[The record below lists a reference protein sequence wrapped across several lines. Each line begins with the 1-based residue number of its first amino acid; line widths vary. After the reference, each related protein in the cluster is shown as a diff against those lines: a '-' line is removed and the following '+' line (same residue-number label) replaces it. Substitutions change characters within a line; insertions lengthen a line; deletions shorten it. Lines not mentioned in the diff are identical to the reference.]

1 VNRRTRENKQG
12 TGKYYGC
19 SHCYRYYGNYQGHH
33 FNVTDTL
40 QIAAAMIIETFGI
53 AGSSLHVLYNVM
65 KPIKK
70 RFKGAGGD
78 QSSFFI
84 FLHTPSSIEYNYRL

>member
-19 SHCYRYYGNYQGHH
+19 YHCYRYYGNYEGHH

-40 QIAAAMIIETFGI
+40 QIAAAVIIETFGI
-53 AGSSLHVLYNVM
+53 AGSSLHVLGVSWH
-65 KPIKK
+65 
-70 RFKGAGGD
+70 AGFVIMNTKLLLI
-78 QSSFFI
+78 S
-84 FLHTPSSIEYNYRL
+84 

>member
-19 SHCYRYYGNYQGHH
+19 YHCYRYYGNYGHH

-40 QIAAAMIIETFGI
+40 QIAAAVIIETFGI
-53 AGSSLHVLYNVM
+53 AGSSLHVLGVSWH
-65 KPIKK
+65 
-70 RFKGAGGD
+70 AGFVIMNTKLLLI
-78 QSSFFI
+78 S
-84 FLHTPSSIEYNYRL
+84 